1 MKGQEVI
8 EEIVP
13 AKCVADATG
22 VEKFRREAAKDILC
36 SMVRGGYG
44 RGREKEQAKLAVA
57 YADELIKRLWED
69 KEI

>member
-1 MKGQEVI
+1 MKQEEFY

-13 AKCVADATG
+13 AKCIADAPDW
-22 VEKFRREAAKDILC
+22 EKFRREAAKDILC

>member
-1 MKGQEVI
+1 MKEEEFY

-13 AKCVADATG
+13 AKCIADTPDW
-22 VEKFRREAAKDILC
+22 EKFRREAAKDILC

-69 KEI
+69 RK